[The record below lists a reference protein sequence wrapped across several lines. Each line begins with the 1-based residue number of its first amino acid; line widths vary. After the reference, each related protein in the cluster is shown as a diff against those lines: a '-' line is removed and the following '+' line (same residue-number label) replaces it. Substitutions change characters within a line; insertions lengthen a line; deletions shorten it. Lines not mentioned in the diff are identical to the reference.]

1 MRWVVAVVLVL
12 VAAVGV
18 TQAQIAWVGGGVGTS
33 FEYQAQANPDKT
45 WTHRIDTTPFL
56 FVALPIAEGTSLRLS
71 AGEIPYNVVLL
82 TGPASGKL
90 RRFTL
95 GIDYTF
101 EGRFADTVFSAGI
114 GGYGLNADT
123 GTVPKSMQKNK
134 FGYYVG
140 VGEWFTLSQRWRLVG
155 EVTMHRTENVGK
167 PTLVA
172 GQVGLAFSF

>member
-1 MRWVVAVVLVL
+1 MRWVVAVVVAL
-12 VAAVGV
+12 VATVGV
-18 TQAQIAWVGGGVGTS
+18 AQAQIAWVGGGIGTS
-33 FEYQAQANPDKT
+33 VEYKAQANPDKT
-45 WTHRIDTTPFL
+45 WTQRNDTTPFL
-56 FVALPIAEGTSLRLS
+56 FVVLPVGEGTAVRFG

-95 GIDYTF
+95 GVDYTF
-101 EGRFADTVFSAGI
+101 EGRLADTVFSAGI
-114 GGYGLNADT
+114 GGYGLNVDT
-123 GTVPKSMQKNK
+123 GFVPKAMQANK

-140 VGEWFTLSQRWRLVG
+140 VGEWFTLSNRWRLIG